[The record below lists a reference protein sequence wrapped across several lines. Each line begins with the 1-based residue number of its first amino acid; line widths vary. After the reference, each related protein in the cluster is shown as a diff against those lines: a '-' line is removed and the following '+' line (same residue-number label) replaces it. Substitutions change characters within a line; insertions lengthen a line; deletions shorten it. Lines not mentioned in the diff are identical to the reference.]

1 MNNKVVPW
9 IGGAVA
15 LVIAIVSLVL
25 ALSYRSQAD
34 QVSNQ
39 LQQVTR
45 QLQSVQS
52 AEQLATRTA
61 QQASNARLGLCWNAT
76 TDNSTFDVQ
85 SLQFEPPIL
94 SGGVYS
100 CPSGLTFV
108 SVAPAAGN

>member
-1 MNNKVVPW
+1 MTSKAVPW
-9 IGGAVA
+9 AGGAVA
-15 LVIAIVSLVL
+15 LVVAIVSLVL
-25 ALSYRSQAD
+25 ALSYRSQAN

-39 LQQVTR
+39 LQQVNR

-52 AEQLATRTA
+52 AEQLASRTA

-76 TDNSTFDVQ
+76 TDNTTFDVQ
-85 SLQFEPPIL
+85 SVQFQSPIV

-108 SVAPAAGN
+108 SVAPVAGS